1 MKLIK
6 WATML
11 SVFVS
16 IQGLPQAMQ
25 GARAY
30 LKEATVSQAAGRVRI
45 DANSPRPLAQVL
57 DALRKKYGWVVN
69 YEDPQYVSSV
79 DLAPAPDTDLQS
91 QVPAGGP
98 FSVEFPAAAPDQE
111 KTLRLVVDSY
121 NRSKNPGHFELRG
134 NGQGS
139 FFVVGTSA
147 HDEKGGVSP
156 QQVLFDIPVT
166 LPTEERTITD
176 TVNLICQQITAQ
188 SHITV
193 TLGVSPRSLLD
204 RSAVKVGGTK
214 VPAREVLLQSLAAT
228 HHNLYWRL
236 LFDPNSKGY
245 FLSIHSPGP

>member
-6 WATML
+6 WATVL

-16 IQGLPQAMQ
+16 IQALSQTTQ
-25 GARAY
+25 GVRPY
-30 LKEATVSQAAGRVRI
+30 LKEATISQAAGRVRI

-57 DALRKKYGWVVN
+57 DALRKKYGWVVD

-79 DLAPAPDTDLQS
+79 DLALAPDTVSQS
-91 QVPAGGP
+91 QVPAGGS
-98 FSVEFPAAAPDQE
+98 FSVEFSPATPDQE
-111 KTLRLVVDSY
+111 KTLRLVVNSY
-121 NRSKNPGHFELRG
+121 NRSKNPGQFDLRG
-134 NGQGS
+134 NGQGT
-139 FFVVGTSA
+139 FFVVGTA
-147 HDEKGGVSP
+147 ARDEKGGMSP

-204 RSAVKVGGTK
+204 RAAIKVGGTK

-228 HHNLYWRL
+228 HHSLYWRL

-245 FLSIHSPGP
+245 FLSIHSSGS